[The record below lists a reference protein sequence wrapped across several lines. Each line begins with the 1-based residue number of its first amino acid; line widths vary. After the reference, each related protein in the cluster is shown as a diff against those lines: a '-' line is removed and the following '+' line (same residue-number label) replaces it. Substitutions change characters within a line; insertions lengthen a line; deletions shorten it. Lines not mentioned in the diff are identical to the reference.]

1 VKRIPF
7 GSPGAPPP
15 PSKIVAIGRNYRE
28 HAAELG
34 NIAPD
39 QEPLLFLKAPSAMV
53 VGGGEIVLPPESS
66 RVDYEGE
73 LALVIGRTA
82 KSWPQERWL
91 EALAGVCC
99 ANDVTARDL
108 QKKDGQWARAKS
120 FDTFCPVGPEIV
132 AGLDP
137 SDLAI
142 ETRVNGAVKQSGRTS
157 QMVFSPAFLVA
168 YISRMMTLH
177 RGDLI
182 LTGTPAGIGPLAS
195 GDVVEVEIE
204 QIGVLRNPVAL
215 RMSA

>member
-1 VKRIPF
+1 MKRIPF
-7 GSPGAPPP
+7 GSAEAPPP

-34 NIAPD
+34 NVAPD
-39 QEPLLFLKAPSAMV
+39 QEPLLFLKAPSALV

-73 LALVIGRTA
+73 LALVIGRPA
-82 KSWPQERWL
+82 KSWPQKRWL

-132 AGLDP
+132 TELDP
-137 SDLAI
+137 SDLSI

-168 YISRMMTLH
+168 YVSRMMTLLP
-177 RGDLI
+177 GDLI

-204 QIGVLRNPVAL
+204 QIGVLKNRV
-215 RMSA
+215 R